1 MVERVPISSS
11 SCGKLLGIKLDQKLS
26 FEAYVESLCKKAS
39 QKLNGLSRIASSLKS
54 KIVIKQF
61 WNDQNCY

>member
-26 FEAYVESLCKKAS
+26 FEAYVESLCKKAN
-39 QKLNGLSRIASSLKS
+39 QKLNALSRIASSLKS